1 MGCRVWVLPL
11 TQARLIS
18 SNCKTTLATIIV
30 TEVRKI
36 EVKIWK
42 HTSHWY
48 QVLFNIL
55 SNVINLQVQYT
66 RKFDNLSFAVI
77 RGLNVSTSQF
87 SKPTTPRENEYL
99 HDDVADYS
107 KLNQSVDDPNCLA
120 LNMNHFAR
128 VILKQRGRHCLAKTA
143 CHLASTGRRTV
154 IVLAWLQS

>member
-1 MGCRVWVLPL
+1 MI
-11 TQARLIS
+11 T
-18 SNCKTTLATIIV
+18 
-30 TEVRKI
+30 
-36 EVKIWK
+36 
-42 HTSHWY
+42 
-48 QVLFNIL
+48 
-55 SNVINLQVQYT
+55 
-66 RKFDNLSFAVI
+66 LSFAVI

-87 SKPTTPRENEYL
+87 SKPTTARENEYL

-154 IVLAWLQS
+154 IVLAWLQSKLSFWPEFKRGVIKIKFLKLWDLSGYSERTASMIQRTDLPKMSISGQSVFEILAQLSVIML